1 MWKRFKGEIGLF
13 CAAFI
18 WGGGFPSSKVAVASF
33 TPNQVVA
40 VRFFIASL
48 VLSVVF
54 HRKFKEIDK
63 QTLRYGIVL
72 GCILFVP
79 YILQMVGIQ
88 YTTAS
93 KTAFLISTNV
103 AFVPFVGLIFFGRR
117 IDVFGLVGAFVALAG
132 AGVMSWESGGA
143 INFGD
148 VLCLLTGV
156 CLAFHIYFTFE
167 FLTRGCDPF
176 ALNLTQIIATCVC
189 AFCFLAA
196 SSDSWLPDLSGPMG
210 RVSLYGV
217 LYLGFFSTLLGFLLQ
232 TVSQR
237 HTSGTTAAI
246 ILSLESFF
254 GSAMSVALLGEP
266 VSLRLMLGGGLIMSA
281 IAISELKPGLI
292 RRKKTTAQ

>member
-18 WGGGFPSSKVAVASF
+18 WGGGFPSSKLAVVCF

-40 VRFFIASL
+40 IRFFLASV

-54 HRKFKEIDK
+54 HRKFQEIDRR
-63 QTLRYGIVL
+63 TLRCGIAL
-72 GCILFVP
+72 GCILFLP
-79 YILQMVGIQ
+79 YILQMTGIQ

-103 AFVPFVGLIFFGRR
+103 AFVPFVGLVFFRRR
-117 IDVFGLVGAFVALAG
+117 IDAWALLGAFVALFG

-143 INFGD
+143 VNFGD

-167 FLTRGCDPF
+167 FLARGCDPF
-176 ALNLTQIIATCVC
+176 ALNLTQIITTFVC

-196 SSDSWLPDLSGPMG
+196 SPDPWLPNLSGAMG
-210 RVSLYGV
+210 TISLYGV
-217 LYLGFFSTLLGFLLQ
+217 LYLSFFSTLLGFMLQ

-237 HTSGTTAAI
+237 HTSSTTAAI

-254 GSAMSVALLGEP
+254 GSVMSVAILDEP
-266 VSLRLMLGGGLIMSA
+266 VSFRLVLGGGLIMAA
-281 IAISELKPGLI
+281 IAISELKPGL
-292 RRKKTTAQ
+292 KGQKTAI